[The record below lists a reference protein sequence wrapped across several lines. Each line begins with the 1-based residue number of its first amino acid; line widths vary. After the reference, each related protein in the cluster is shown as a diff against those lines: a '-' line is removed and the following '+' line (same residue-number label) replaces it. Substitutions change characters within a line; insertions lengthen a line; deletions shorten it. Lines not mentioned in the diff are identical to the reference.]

1 MDRLILALLL
11 AFAGTGVGAAA
22 VEPAEVALARQD
34 VVDEVAAFLGEY
46 YRGFEL
52 ADLNRMDAGMSA
64 DFTATMLIPSRGD
77 APMHYDRAAL
87 LEGLRQA
94 FEYYAGKR
102 PRMEIRDVRVLPRS
116 RDEAVAFF
124 AMHFHQDGRF
134 VDAALSIADLRRE
147 DGRWKLYRLY
157 ENKRR

>member
-1 MDRLILALLL
+1 MLALLL
-11 AFAGTGVGAAA
+11 TFAGTSMGAAV

-34 VVDEVAAFLGEY
+34 VVDEVVAFLGDY

-52 ADLNRMDAGMSA
+52 ADLDRMEAGMSA
-64 DFTATMLIPSRGD
+64 DFTATLVIPGRGD
-77 APMHYDRAAL
+77 APIHYDRAAL
-87 LEGLRQA
+87 LDGLRQA
-94 FEYYAGKR
+94 FAYYAGKR
-102 PRMEIRDVRVLPRS
+102 PRMEIRDVIVLPRS

-147 DGRWKLYRLY
+147 DGRWKLSRLY